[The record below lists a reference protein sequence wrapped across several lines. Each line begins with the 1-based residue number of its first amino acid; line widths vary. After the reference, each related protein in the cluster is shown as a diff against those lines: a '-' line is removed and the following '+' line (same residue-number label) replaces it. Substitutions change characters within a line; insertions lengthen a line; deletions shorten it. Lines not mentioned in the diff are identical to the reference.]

1 MHLRRSSFLGLE
13 RLLLIALDHDHAQ
26 ETAHDSTADKE
37 EDDGNA
43 NGPDARREEL
53 LDWVRV
59 VDEWLGW
66 ELVLVFCDRNRGSAI
81 YHKQC
86 PDGVVEEDGRSEDKH
101 GESDE
106 AIKLYMYM
114 I

>member
-43 NGPDARREEL
+43 NGPDARGKEL

-66 ELVLVFCDRNRGSAI
+66 VLVLACALEI
-81 YHKQC
+81 
-86 PDGVVEEDGRSEDKH
+86 
-101 GESDE
+101 ES
-106 AIKLYMYM
+106 LQYTMSSVQM
-114 I
+114 V

>member
-43 NGPDARREEL
+43 NGPDARRKEL

-66 ELVLVFCDRNRGSAI
+66 ELVLACTLEI
-81 YHKQC
+81 
-86 PDGVVEEDGRSEDKH
+86 
-101 GESDE
+101 ES
-106 AIKLYMYM
+106 LQYTMSSVQM
-114 I
+114 V